1 MPEPAGPDTSVDPT
15 TSPLFDADAG
25 ETPAAFAGALAMP
38 VEPGHFDEMHGVLT
52 PAMAGP
58 AQPPAGYPPFAPLWP
73 FTQTAGQSQSSSSS
87 ASPRS
92 ETPPPPLA
100 PEWEQFFNHLGTDG
114 FSDLNRRTAALQRQ

>member
-1 MPEPAGPDTSVDPT
+1 MPEPAGPDTSVNPT

-58 AQPPAGYPPFAPLWP
+58 AQPRRGWMAGLYGPHNQWV
-73 FTQTAGQSQSSSSS
+73 
-87 ASPRS
+87 
-92 ETPPPPLA
+92 
-100 PEWEQFFNHLGTDG
+100 
-114 FSDLNRRTAALQRQ
+114 